1 MTISK
6 NFCEFN
12 YYKKNMKIIIVVA
25 LLIYLFG
32 VTNIFSTSKFL
43 RYTWVSLHTL
53 KINKHMVY
61 YNLWRIKWN
70 SKSGVDDL

>member
-1 MTISK
+1 MRISK
-6 NFCEFN
+6 NLWIQLL
-12 YYKKNMKIIIVVA
+12 YKNMKIIIFVA

-53 KINKHMVY
+53 KINKIAIS
-61 YNLWRIKWN
+61 LRIK
-70 SKSGVDDL
+70 KFT